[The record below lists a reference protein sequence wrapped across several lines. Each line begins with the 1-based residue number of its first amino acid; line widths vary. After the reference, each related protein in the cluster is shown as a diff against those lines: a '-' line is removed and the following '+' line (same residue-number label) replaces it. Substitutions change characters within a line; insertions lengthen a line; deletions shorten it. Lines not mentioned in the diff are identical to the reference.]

1 MLKVCK
7 KFLISGLDQEFR
19 SLVEFGEKFRK
30 EFYEKNINQIE
41 IFKDNKFIPLELFDQ
56 YKLIKQ
62 KNFIKKKLRI

>member
-56 YKLIKQ
+56 YKLIK
-62 KNFIKKKLRI
+62 